1 MDTGYMEDGT
11 ITKGEYSKAIT
22 KEHTL
27 SNTNGCID
35 IIKHLNSDFYTLQE
49 VDTKSTRSYNIN
61 QKKMIIESL
70 PNYTNTYSINFHSA
84 YLAYP
89 IYDMHGVANAGIL
102 TMSKY
107 NMDYSKR
114 YELPIDDSFVD
125 KFFDLDRCI
134 NVSRYKIN
142 NSEKHL
148 TIISVHLSAY
158 DEFGVIRKEQM
169 KLLKE
174 IMQDEYNNG
183 NYVIIG
189 GDFNH
194 DLVEG
199 GSNFPTKQLK
209 PDWIQSLTQEEFGNN
224 FNIVCDNTK
233 PSCRNADIPYE
244 EGVTYTTVIDGFII
258 SDNIEIV
265 SIENISSINDED
277 TNFLYSDH
285 NPVKMHFKL
294 KEQK

>member
-1 MDTGYMEDGT
+1 
-11 ITKGEYSKAIT
+11 
-22 KEHTL
+22 
-27 SNTNGCID
+27 
-35 IIKHLNSDFYTLQE
+35 
-49 VDTKSTRSYNIN
+49 
-61 QKKMIIESL
+61 MIIESL

-114 YELPIDDSFVD
+114 YELPVDDSFVD

-258 SDNIEIV
+258 SDNIEMV